1 MYFWKVG
8 HFEALPVSIHMK
20 LAFLCLYGLSLRFY
34 LLRNESCLLILEDL
48 DDTMVDVGK
57 WITHATKK

>member
-1 MYFWKVG
+1 MIEMVNDNWRSGPRERSMYFWKVG

-34 LLRNESCLLILEDL
+34 LLRNESCLL
-48 DDTMVDVGK
+48 V
-57 WITHATKK
+57 